1 MTPRPL
7 YRQPR
12 RPKGPPEGATP
23 EQIKKYWR
31 NRQSHECR
39 LKRIAV
45 KRHWLIDQLGGPTCR
60 CCQDTVTY
68 DMAEIHHME
77 GRTWDMKQ
85 PQEKRINKMIEEFNA
100 NVWLTVLCKSCNSGI
115 GDPRKRRESA

>member
-1 MTPRPL
+1 
-7 YRQPR
+7 
-12 RPKGPPEGATP
+12 
-23 EQIKKYWR
+23 
-31 NRQSHECR
+31 
-39 LKRIAV
+39 
-45 KRHWLIDQLGGPTCR
+45 
-60 CCQDTVTY
+60 VTY